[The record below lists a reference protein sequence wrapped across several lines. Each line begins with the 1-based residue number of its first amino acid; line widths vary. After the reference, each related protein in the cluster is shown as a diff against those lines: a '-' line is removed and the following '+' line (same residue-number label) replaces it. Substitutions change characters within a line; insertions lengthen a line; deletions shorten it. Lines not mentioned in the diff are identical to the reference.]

1 MRLRLAP
8 TAVTK
13 QINTMCVRPSGG
25 QEGLRLQS
33 EMTGSANADILA
45 ATHSVAA
52 AHVMLLA
59 LLPGD
64 ESPGGEVHCS
74 INFNSTDLALG

>member
-1 MRLRLAP
+1 M
-8 TAVTK
+8 
-13 QINTMCVRPSGG
+13 
-25 QEGLRLQS
+25 QS
-33 EMTGSANADILA
+33 EMTSFANADVLA

-64 ESPGGEVHCS
+64 NSSGGESHCS
-74 INFNSTDLALG
+74 INPSFSFAIKGK

>member
-1 MRLRLAP
+1 
-8 TAVTK
+8 
-13 QINTMCVRPSGG
+13 
-25 QEGLRLQS
+25 
-33 EMTGSANADILA
+33 MTSFANADTLA

-64 ESPGGEVHCS
+64 DSPGGEGHCS
-74 INFNSTDLALG
+74 INPNSSFAIKGK